1 MHRVQIKMSDEVFNT
16 MTFKA
21 KSLGINNSL
30 LVRGMIMNQEVVSA
44 QNHKDYTRLIGLV
57 AKFGNNLNQISHNLN
72 LANVK
77 GELGAVDYEHLI
89 NILTMLEHHIESTLH
104 D

>member
-1 MHRVQIKMSDEVFNT
+1 MHRVQIKMSDEIFNT
-16 MTFKA
+16 MTFRA
-21 KSLGINNSL
+21 TSLGVSNSE
-30 LVRGMIMNQEVVSA
+30 LVRDMIMNKEVISKES
-44 QNHKDYTRLIGLV
+44 HKEYGRLIGLV

-77 GELGAVDYEHLI
+77 GELGSVDYQHLI
-89 NILTMLEHHIESTLH
+89 NLLTLLEHHVERTLN

>member
-44 QNHKDYTRLIGLV
+44 QKHKDYTRLIGLV

-89 NILTMLEHHIESTLH
+89 NILTLLEHHIESTLH

>member
-1 MHRVQIKMSDEVFNT
+1 MSDEVFNT
-16 MTFKA
+16 MTFRA
-21 KSLGINNSL
+21 KSLGINNSIF
-30 LVRGMIMNQEVVSA
+30 VRSLIMNQEIISSPS
-44 QNHKDYTRLIGLV
+44 NKEYSRLIGLV

-77 GELGAVDYEHLI
+77 GELGTVDYDNLI
-89 NILTMLEHHIESTLH
+89 NILTLLEYHIECTLN

>member
-77 GELGAVDYEHLI
+77 GELGAVDYKHLI

>member
-21 KSLGINNSL
+21 RSLGVSNSL
-30 LVRGMIMNQEVVSA
+30 FVRDMIMNQEIVSKG
-44 QNHKDYTRLIGLV
+44 NHKEYGKLIGLV
-57 AKFGNNLNQISHNLN
+57 AKFGNNINQISHNLN
-72 LANVK
+72 LANLK
-77 GELGAVDYEHLI
+77 GELGSIDYEHLI
-89 NILTMLEHHIESTLH
+89 NLLTLLENHVERTLY

>member
-1 MHRVQIKMSDEVFNT
+1 MSDEVFNT
-16 MTFKA
+16 MTFRA
-21 KSLGINNSL
+21 KSLGINNSIF
-30 LVRGMIMNQEVVSA
+30 VRSMIMNQEIISTPS
-44 QNHKDYTRLIGLV
+44 HKDYSRIIGLV

-77 GELGAVDYEHLI
+77 GELGTVDYDNLI
-89 NILTMLEHHIESTLH
+89 NILTLLEHHIECTLN